1 MLLFGFLVSWSNHVA
16 PLPIRG
22 LSALEV
28 FPRILGVGIGLE
40 VLWHSLLFVGFWGFD
55 DVEWLCAYLLLPMP
69 RGWRSLYGLVFV
81 RSVCFLI
88 LPPVCS
94 LVMIVPGGWGV

>member
-1 MLLFGFLVSWSNHVA
+1 MLSSVFLISWSNHSA

-28 FPRILGVGIGLE
+28 FPRILEVGIGLI

-55 DVEWLCAYLLLPMP
+55 DVGWL
-69 RGWRSLYGLVFV
+69 
-81 RSVCFLI
+81 
-88 LPPVCS
+88 S
-94 LVMIVPGGWGV
+94 LVTRFGDKPLFFRDFLNAM

>member
-28 FPRILGVGIGLE
+28 FPRVLGVGIGLE
-40 VLWHSLLFVGFWGFD
+40 VLWHSLLFVGFGDLMTLGGSVPIYFFRCLADGGRYMVW
-55 DVEWLCAYLLLPMP
+55 C
-69 RGWRSLYGLVFV
+69 LYVPYVF
-81 RSVCFLI
+81 
-88 LPPVCS
+88 
-94 LVMIVPGGWGV
+94 